1 MKSPKIICFY
11 HPTSVVIVDDNTVF
25 LENLPENL
33 SDKTHYKLFNFPEK
47 ALAYLEDQKKHC

>member
-1 MKSPKIICFY
+1 MTSPKIICFY

-33 SDKTHYKLFNFPEK
+33 SGISQYKLFNFPEK
-47 ALAYLEDQKKHC
+47 ALTYL